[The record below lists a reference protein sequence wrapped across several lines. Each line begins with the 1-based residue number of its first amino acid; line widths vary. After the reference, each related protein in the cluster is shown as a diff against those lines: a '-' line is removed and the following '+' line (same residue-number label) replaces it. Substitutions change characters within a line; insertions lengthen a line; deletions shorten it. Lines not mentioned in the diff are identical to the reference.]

1 MQEQE
6 IIERIKALCD
16 ARSWTL
22 YRLAKQSD
30 ITYSTLCTMLHK
42 ATAPSIP
49 TLVKICQGFG
59 ITLSEFFDT
68 GNSWALLSESQKAH
82 LKQWDAL
89 SPENKHVAE
98 KYVGYLLGE
107 QEAVNNDTNL
117 Q

>member
-68 GNSWALLSESQKAH
+68 GNAWSLLSESQKSH

-89 SPENKHVAE
+89 TLENKHAAE
-98 KYVGYLLGE
+98 KYMRYLLDE
-107 QEAVNNDTNL
+107 QSAHNNDKNL